1 MPLITRLGAL
11 LTTMVLVGC
20 GSPPPDPPVA
30 SEARGSTGVIHSA
43 PVDDAPTTSVT
54 GQLQAMEVREE
65 QLSDEI
71 ELVAYRL
78 VDEDEQVFAQELWEE
93 QFIQEAET
101 DTP

>member
-1 MPLITRLGAL
+1 MTFITRLGIL
-11 LTTMVLVGC
+11 VTIMVLVGC
-20 GSPPPDPPVA
+20 GTPPPDPPAVGDTT
-30 SEARGSTGVIHSA
+30 GSTGVIRSA

-54 GQLQAMEVREE
+54 GRLQAMEVREE

-78 VDEDEQVFAQELWEE
+78 VDEDEQVLAQELWEE